1 MNPAPVPASQAL
13 SFMTWEVNLRISD
26 SRICPLES
34 TYRRREGD
42 LDLCITFRVETE
54 EVPTIIVESVNPR
67 ILQRLSTA
75 TLYEIEK
82 LLKNPDVSGFSGIQR
97 VLF

>member
-1 MNPAPVPASQAL
+1 MNPVSVSQSL
-13 SFMTWEVNLRISD
+13 LPMTWELNLRMSD

-34 TYRRREGD
+34 TCRRREGD

-54 EVPTIIVESVNPR
+54 EIPTILVESANPR

-82 LLKNPDVSGFSGIQR
+82 LLKNPDVSGFSGVKR

>member
-1 MNPAPVPASQAL
+1 MTIQTLLPL
-13 SFMTWEVNLRISD
+13 TWELNLRISD
-26 SRICPLES
+26 VRICPLES
-34 TYRRREGD
+34 TCRRREGD
-42 LDLCITFRVETE
+42 LDLCITFRVETN
-54 EVPTIIVESVNPR
+54 EVPTIVVESANTR

-82 LLKNPDVSGFSGIQR
+82 LLKNPDVSGFSEIKR

>member
-1 MNPAPVPASQAL
+1 MMYQQAPLPIS
-13 SFMTWEVNLRISD
+13 WELLLLVSD
-26 SRICPLES
+26 KRICPFSVPE
-34 TYRRREGD
+34 RKKED

-54 EVPTIIVESVNPR
+54 ETPTIVVESANPK
-67 ILQRLSTA
+67 ILERLSTA

>member
-1 MNPAPVPASQAL
+1 MTEQTLL
-13 SFMTWEVNLRISD
+13 SMTWELNLRISD
-26 SRICPLES
+26 SRIQPLES
-34 TYRRREGD
+34 TCRRREGD
-42 LDLCITFRVETE
+42 LDLCITFRVEAE
-54 EVPTIIVESVNPR
+54 EVPTVIVESANPK

-97 VLF
+97 ILF

>member
-1 MNPAPVPASQAL
+1 MNPVLISQPL
-13 SFMTWEVNLRISD
+13 LPMTWELNLRISD

-34 TYRRREGD
+34 TCRRREGD

-54 EVPTIIVESVNPR
+54 EAPTIVVEAANPR

-75 TLYEIEK
+75 TLYEVEK
-82 LLKNPDVSGFSGIQR
+82 LLKNPEVSGFSGIQR

>member
-1 MNPAPVPASQAL
+1 MNPVPVSQAL
-13 SFMTWEVNLRISD
+13 LPMTWELNLRISD
-26 SRICPLES
+26 SRICLLES
-34 TYRRREGD
+34 TCRRREGD

-54 EVPTIIVESVNPR
+54 EVPTIVVESTNPR

-82 LLKNPDVSGFSGIQR
+82 LLKNPDVSGFSRIQR

>member
-1 MNPAPVPASQAL
+1 MTGQSLLP
-13 SFMTWEVNLRISD
+13 MTWEFNLRISD
-26 SRICPLES
+26 TRVCPLES

-54 EVPTIIVESVNPR
+54 GVPTIVIESAKPR

-82 LLKNPDVSGFSGIQR
+82 LLKNPEVSGFPEIQR

>member
-1 MNPAPVPASQAL
+1 MNRVPASQTL
-13 SFMTWEVNLRISD
+13 LPMTWELNLRISD
-26 SRICPLES
+26 NRICPLES
-34 TYRRREGD
+34 TCRRREGD

-54 EVPTIIVESVNPR
+54 EIPTIIVESANPR

-75 TLYEIEK
+75 SLYEIEK
-82 LLKNPDVSGFSGIQR
+82 LLKNPDISGFSGIKR

>member
-1 MNPAPVPASQAL
+1 MNPASISQSL
-13 SFMTWEVNLRISD
+13 LPMTWELNLRISD
-26 SRICPLES
+26 ARICPLES
-34 TYRRREGD
+34 TYRRRGGD

-54 EVPTIIVESVNPR
+54 EVPTIVVESANPR
-67 ILQRLSTA
+67 ILQRLSMA